1 MKRTVSLLLAVLML
15 VGILAVPA
23 FAEGKRK
30 LHVVSWD
37 TATGGYLAAQEAAFE
52 AAHPEIDLVYVD
64 VASQDYYT
72 KASTMLSGGDTSD
85 VFDVKELSDLQ
96 NWIAQDLVMSIED
109 KVKETN
115 YDLAPFLGLEK
126 NYRGPNG
133 ELYGLPY
140 RSDFWVLFYN
150 KTLFDKAGVAYP
162 TNDMTWEQYTE
173 LARKMTSGQGIDK
186 IYGTHYHTWLS
197 AAVMWAVCD
206 GKYTLAQGDYEPL
219 KPFYNIV
226 QTLEDEGVVQE
237 YSELRAGNL
246 HYSGVFYR
254 GNVAM
259 LPMGYW
265 FAATLIAEK
274 EKGSFDF
281 DWSFVSVPHAE
292 GVPAG
297 SSFGSGTA
305 AAINKNAVNKEDAWT
320 FISWRA
326 GLEGAK
332 ATASVGTRPAYVSEE
347 VAAVMASAKG
357 FPADEAC
364 RAALVPA
371 QMSLEWPIGEKVN
384 EIKTIANEEHTAIM
398 SRESTL
404 DDGIEA
410 MRSRVAE
417 VLGN

>member
-1 MKRTVSLLLAVLML
+1 MKKTVSLLLAALML
-15 VGILAVPA
+15 AGALSIPA
-23 FAEGKRK
+23 LAEGKRV

-72 KASTMLSGGDTSD
+72 KTSTMLSGGDTSD

-96 NWIAQDLVMSIED
+96 NWIAQDLVESIEQ
-109 KVKETN
+109 KVAEEN
-115 YDLAPFLGLEK
+115 YDLSHFLGVD
-126 NYRGPNG
+126 NSYRAPSG
-133 ELYGLPY
+133 ELYALPY

-150 KTLFDKAGVAYP
+150 KTLFDKAGVDYP
-162 TNDMTWEQYTE
+162 TNDMTWEQYVE
-173 LARKMTSGQGIDK
+173 LARKMTSGEGIDK
-186 IYGTHYHTWLS
+186 VYGTHYHTWLS
-197 AAVMWAVCD
+197 AVVMWAVCD
-206 GKYTLAQGDYEPL
+206 GKYNLVQGDYEPVR
-219 KPFYNIV
+219 PYYNIV

-237 YSELRAGNL
+237 YSELRAANL

-274 EKGSFDF
+274 AKGTFDF

-305 AAINKNAVNKEDAWT
+305 AAINKNAANKEDAWT

-347 VAAVMASAKG
+347 VAQVMASADG
-357 FPADEAC
+357 FPQDEAC
-364 RAALVPA
+364 RAALVPT
-371 QMSLEWPIGEKVN
+371 QMSLEWPIGQNAN
-384 EIKTIANEEHTAIM
+384 EIKTIMLEEHTAIM
-398 SRESTL
+398 SRETSL
-404 DDGIEA
+404 DEGLESIT
-410 MRSRVAE
+410 SRVAE
-417 VLGN
+417 VIGE